1 MAVAAVAAAE
11 DGDYGDAVDD
21 DVRDYVGAGVEDGPT
36 VAARDNT
43 MDPDFPL
50 CSGQRNVHCS
60 RFVGFANDSEASL
73 QWRAADVDSWWYQ
86 RADSQARDDDGGDD
100 GDD

>member
-11 DGDYGDAVDD
+11 DGDYEDAVDD
-21 DVRDYVGAGVEDGPT
+21 DVRDYVGAGVEDAPI

-43 MDPDFPL
+43 MDPDFPP

-60 RFVGFANDSEASL
+60 RFAGFVNDSEASL
-73 QWRAADVDSWWYQ
+73 RWWAADVDSWWYQ
-86 RADSQARDDDGGDD
+86 RAGSRARDDDGGDD

>member
-1 MAVAAVAAAE
+1 MAVAVVAAAE

-21 DVRDYVGAGVEDGPT
+21 DARGYVGAGVEDGPT

-43 MDPDFPL
+43 MDPDFLP

-60 RFVGFANDSEASL
+60 HFVGFVNDSEASL
-73 QWRAADVDSWWYQ
+73 RW
-86 RADSQARDDDGGDD
+86 
-100 GDD
+100 